1 MEQRADDEP
10 PGRPTF
16 PRKLEAP
23 ERSVVR
29 IEFHAEGLNA
39 HGVAPT
45 NQEAQRFQTRHR
57 SNQSV
62 LAERPAA
69 SKAACSTDRS
79 SCPVK
84 TRNLR
89 HLGPIGSGPEVTP
102 HPPPIMA
109 VMLIEQQWNTG
120 LICAQGRRVEFCYRC
135 RLLDNWIDL
144 LRVRP

>member
-1 MEQRADDEP
+1 MKFALPIRQNHSHSLNRLNYLQFTFSSPYFDD
-10 PGRPTF
+10 
-16 PRKLEAP
+16 A
-23 ERSVVR
+23 
-29 IEFHAEGLNA
+29 A